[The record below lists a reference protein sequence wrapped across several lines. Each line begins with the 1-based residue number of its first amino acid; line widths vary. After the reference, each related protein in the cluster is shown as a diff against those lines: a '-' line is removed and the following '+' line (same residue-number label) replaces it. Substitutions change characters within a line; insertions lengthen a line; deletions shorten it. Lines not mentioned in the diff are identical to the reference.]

1 MSNVKNR
8 NLLFLVGLLLV
19 TNIAMLVYFVWIK
32 EPQGKNNNHNNNG
45 GRGPRISEFLQ
56 KELGFDQ
63 QQMAAFDTLKKQQW
77 AGMRPYFED
86 LGKSKD
92 SLYQLVGDT
101 PDSAI
106 RAAAAVVGKRQETLE
121 LRFFQNFQAIR
132 GICTDAQ
139 RPKFD
144 SLAPAII
151 RRMMSPQKKQGS
163 PRKPDSTKTNR

>member
-1 MSNVKNR
+1 MSNVKSR
-8 NLLFLVGLLLV
+8 NLLFLAGLLLV

-32 EPQGKNNNHNNNG
+32 EPGGKKDNRNEKH
-45 GRGPRISEFLQ
+45 GPRLSEFLQ

-86 LGKSKD
+86 LGRSKD
-92 SLYQLVGDT
+92 SLYQLVGNA
-101 PDSAI
+101 PDSVV

-121 LRFFQNFQAIR
+121 LRFFHNFQAIR
-132 GICTDAQ
+132 DICTEAQ

-144 SLAPAII
+144 SLAPAVI
-151 RRMMSPQKKQGS
+151 RRMMSPQRKPGS
-163 PRKPDSTKTNR
+163 PRRPDSTKTNR

>member
-1 MSNVKNR
+1 MSNIKNR

-32 EPQGKNNNHNNNG
+32 EPAGKKDNRTEKH
-45 GRGPRISEFLQ
+45 GPRMSEFLQ

-63 QQMAAFDTLKKQQW
+63 QQMAAFDTLKKRQW
-77 AGMRPYFED
+77 GAMRPYFED
-86 LGKSKD
+86 LGRSKD
-92 SLYQLVGDT
+92 SLYLLVGNT
-101 PDSAI
+101 PDTAV
-106 RAAAAVVGKRQETLE
+106 RAAAALVGKRQETLE

-151 RRMMSPQKKQGS
+151 RRMMSPQKKQGP